1 MRRIML
7 VLFGVALIVASDAC
21 TWASVATTSCP
32 KCPFC
37 P

>member
-7 VLFGVALIVASDAC
+7 VLYSLALIVASDAA
-21 TWASVATTSCP
+21 TWASVVSKNCP

>member
-1 MRRIML
+1 MRKIML
-7 VLFGVALIVASDAC
+7 VLFSLALIVASDAA
-21 TWASVATTSCP
+21 TWASVAKSCP